1 MSMPARAAS
10 PRASWRPR
18 LQVVRSPELSRSIV
32 PFLSLCATILVA
44 SLVAALLL
52 NTAMAVSSYRVHDQ
66 QIRLSELRATE
77 AELETRLESLGSPST
92 IRHQAESLGMVPAE
106 ATVFISVGSR
116 SILGAAA
123 AGEGN

>member
-18 LQVVRSPELSRSIV
+18 LQVVRSPERSRSIV
-32 PFLSLCATILVA
+32 PFLSLCAIILVA

-66 QIRLSELRATE
+66 QIRLSELRETE

-106 ATVFISVGSR
+106 ATVYISVGSR
-116 SILGAAA
+116 SILGTAA